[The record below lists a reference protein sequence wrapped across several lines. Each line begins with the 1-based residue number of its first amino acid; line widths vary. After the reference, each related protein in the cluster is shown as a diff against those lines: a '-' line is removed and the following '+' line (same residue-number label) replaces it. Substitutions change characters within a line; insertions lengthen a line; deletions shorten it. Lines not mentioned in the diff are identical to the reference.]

1 MSNWGMKISLP
12 GYDVFDALPHQCSV
26 HSAYPCLKFWSGYR
40 DANFTSPAGFYLYGT
55 INIVFSNN
63 PPAGTPTEVFR
74 IEHDL
79 GAYTPA
85 CLVRG
90 THHSVSAGALQGTF
104 PIEPTGTL
112 KIYATTDQD
121 YFKIMVRRDAGWG
134 TMVGDTL
141 SFSFMIFG
149 SEGA

>member
-12 GYDVFDALPHQCSV
+12 GYDVFDAEPHQCV
-26 HSAYPCLKFWSGYR
+26 IHSGYPCLKFWSGYR
-40 DANFTSPAGFYLYGT
+40 NANFTSPAGFYLYGT
-55 INIVFSNN
+55 VNVEFDNDT
-63 PPAGTPTEVFR
+63 PAGVATEVFR

-90 THHSVSAGALQGTF
+90 KYTSLAYGQFNGAL
-104 PIEPTGTL
+104 PIEPTGQM
-112 KIYATTDQD
+112 KIYATTDQT

-134 TMVGDTL
+134 TVIGDTL
-141 SFSFMIFG
+141 TFNFMIFG
-149 SEGA
+149 SEAA